1 MLDERR
7 LRRALEVGQTVV
19 SELDLEVVLRRV
31 LDMARDLTGARYAA
45 LGILD
50 RDRKS
55 VERFLTAGIDPAA
68 HEAIGDPPQGRGVLG
83 LLIADPRPLRL
94 DDVSRHPKA
103 YGFPPNHPPMRA
115 FLGVP
120 VLVRGEAYGNL
131 YLTEK
136 RGGAAFDEADEEAI
150 VLLATWAGIAI
161 GNARAYTEEQERR
174 AELERAVRALEATT
188 AIARAV
194 GGETDLDRV
203 LELIAK
209 RARALVDARDLVIVL
224 REGDE
229 MTVRAVAGEMGKEL
243 LGTRLPAEGSISGH
257 VLRTR
262 RPQRLAQFSS
272 VLRRALGDA
281 GAARTGLFVPLI
293 FRGRPLGV
301 LSAYDRAGGQEF
313 TVESERLLESFA
325 ASAATAVA
333 TAQTVAAEGLRR
345 SIDASERERQRWAR
359 ELHDE
364 TLQQLAGL
372 KVLLS
377 GARRSEDPAA
387 VREALAT
394 AIVQLD
400 DGITE
405 LRRLIADL
413 RPAALDEFGTK
424 VALEGLI
431 ERVAETSGLAIDLR
445 VDLDF
450 DEGRSA
456 ERHPAEL
463 ENATYRIVQEALTN
477 VVKHSG
483 ATRVQVTVIER
494 EGRIEVTVRD
504 DGRGFDVEAPGEG
517 FGLIGM
523 RERLE
528 LVNGSFHIEST
539 PGGGTT
545 LTATLPVADWRPPAA
560 ASVGAGGAR

>member
-7 LRRALEVGQTVV
+7 LRRALDVGQTVV
-19 SELDLEVVLRRV
+19 SELDLEVVLQRV

-50 RDRKS
+50 RERKG
-55 VERFLTAGIDPAA
+55 VERFLTAGIEPDV
-68 HEAIGDPPQGRGVLG
+68 HRAIGDPPHGRGVLG

-94 DDVSRHPKA
+94 DDVSSHPQA
-103 YGFPPNHPPMRA
+103 YGFPVNHPPMRS

-136 RGGAAFDEADEEAI
+136 QGGDAFDEGDEEVM

-229 MTVRAVAGEMGKEL
+229 MTVRAVAGEMGRDL
-243 LGTRLPAEGSISGH
+243 LGTRLPLEGSISGH

-262 RPQRLAQFSS
+262 RPERLAQVSS
-272 VLRRALGDA
+272 VLRHSLSDA
-281 GAARTGLFVPLI
+281 GAARTGLFVPLV

-301 LSAYDRAGGQEF
+301 LSAYDHAGGEEF
-313 TVESERLLESFA
+313 TAESESLLESFA

-377 GARRSEDPAA
+377 GARRSDDAAA

-450 DEGRSA
+450 DEGRSE

-463 ENATYRIVQEALTN
+463 EDATYRIVQEALTN

-483 ATRVQVTVIER
+483 ATRVQVAVVER
-494 EGRIEVTVRD
+494 DRRIEVTVRD
-504 DGRGFDVEAPGEG
+504 DGRGFDVEAPVEG
-517 FGLIGM
+517 FGLMGM

-528 LVNGSFHIEST
+528 LVAGTFSVESA
-539 PGGGTT
+539 PGEGTT
-545 LTATLPVADWRPPAA
+545 LTATLPVVAGRPGGAA
-560 ASVGAGGAR
+560 AGDGRAR